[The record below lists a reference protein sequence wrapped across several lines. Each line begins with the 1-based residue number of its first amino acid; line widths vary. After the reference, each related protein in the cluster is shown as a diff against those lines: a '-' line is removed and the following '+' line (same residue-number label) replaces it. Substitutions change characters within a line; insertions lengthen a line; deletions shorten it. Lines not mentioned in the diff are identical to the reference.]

1 MIEFARRANDVLDRL
16 ARHLADEADQDFL
29 HGAIRARWQQEAQ
42 SRIDAWLRDPKVPA
56 SDTDRLCEEARQN
69 HQAMGRARAERAEA
83 RQALREAQE
92 AQDAPDPTIA
102 ILNLRDA
109 LTGKIWAITLPADRV
124 EQIFTNRLT
133 M

>member
-42 SRIDAWLRDPKVPA
+42 ARIDAWLREPREPA
-56 SDTDRLCEEARQN
+56 NDTERLCEEARQN
-69 HQAMGRARAERAEA
+69 HQAMNRARAERAEA

-92 AQDAPDPTIA
+92 AQGAPDPSITT
-102 ILNLRDA
+102 LSLKDA
-109 LTGKIWAITLPADRV
+109 VTGHLFRVTLPADKV
-124 EQIFTNRLT
+124 ERIMVGRLA